1 MVKSPAMKITLV
13 ALIAATIL
21 VSLYSCECRIT
32 CAKDDYRVRI
42 NMTGFSD
49 TELTP
54 LILKS
59 YVKGSGFTQL
69 TDSISRHEFSNNATN
84 GQGQIVN
91 SIGLLYGAER
101 DYTIDLPTIGR
112 SYQLTNLNFETEVCK
127 MCGRKYT
134 IHTLSGYTLND
145 SVHIANATGSIELVK

>member
-1 MVKSPAMKITLV
+1 MVKSPTMKTTLL
-13 ALIAATIL
+13 AFIATVIL
-21 VSLYSCECRIT
+21 LSIYSCECRIT
-32 CAKDDYRVRI
+32 CAQDDYRVRI

-69 TDSISRHEFSNNATN
+69 TDSTTRDNFSNNATN
-84 GQGQIVN
+84 SEGQIVN
-91 SIGLLYGAER
+91 SVGLLYGADR

-112 SYQLTNLNFETEVCK
+112 SYRLANFNFETEVCK

-134 IHTLSGYTLND
+134 IHTLSGYTINSRISLP
-145 SVHIANATGSIELVK
+145 AETGSIEIVK